1 MGKIKGIHHVALKVK
16 PESYDKAVKF
26 YTDILEMETVRS
38 WGEAPYFACMIST
51 GDNSTMEILANDGAD
66 SVNAGPLPHIAF
78 ETDFVD
84 ELTEKVRA
92 AGYEITVEPKD
103 VTLPASPPYP
113 IRVAFCRGAGNEEIE
128 FFKVY

>member
-1 MGKIKGIHHVALKVK
+1 MAKIKGIHHVALKVK
-16 PESYDKAVKF
+16 PENYEKAVKF
-26 YTDILEMETVRS
+26 YTDILEMKMVRS
-38 WGEAPYFACMIST
+38 WGEAPYFCCMIST
-51 GDNSTMEILANDGAD
+51 GDNSTMEILANDEAD
-66 SVNAGPLPHIAF
+66 SSHDGPLQHIAL

-103 VTLPASPPYP
+103 VSLPSEPPYP
-113 IRVAFCRGAGNEEIE
+113 IRVAFCYGAGHELIE